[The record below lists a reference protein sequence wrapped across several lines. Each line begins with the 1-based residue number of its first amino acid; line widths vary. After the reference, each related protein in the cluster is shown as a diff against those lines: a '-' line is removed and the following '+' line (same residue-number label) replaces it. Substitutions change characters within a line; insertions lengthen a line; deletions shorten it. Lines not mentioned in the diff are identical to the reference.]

1 LSPVRVRRGTPIL
14 DLAGARV
21 PSIFLRPDT
30 TPPFPGVL
38 LLHGYSSSKE
48 RLANTMGLALAGRGI
63 ASLAIDLPLHGSRDD
78 ALIDEARSDPLGLV
92 KHWNMALAEAKAA
105 TAWLGEQ
112 EEIDSRRLGI
122 SGYSLG
128 SYIALQTAAAD
139 QRIKLIIVAAGG
151 DLPVTPWTA
160 MVRLMSDPIRSAE
173 SLNGRPLLMLHG
185 KNDRTIRPD
194 QAQRLFDAASQ
205 PKELRW
211 YETGHVLPTAAADD
225 AASWLVEK
233 LVISR
238 A

>member
-1 LSPVRVRRGTPIL
+1 MSPVRVRRGTSVL
-14 DLAGARV
+14 DLAGAKV

-30 TPPFPGVL
+30 APPFPGVL

-48 RLANTMGLALAGRGI
+48 RLAGTMGLALAGRGI

-78 ALIDEARSDPLGLV
+78 ALIEEARSNPLGLL
-92 KHWNMALAEAKAA
+92 KHWKMALAEANAA
-105 TAWLGEQ
+105 MSWLGQQ
-112 EEIDSRRLGI
+112 EEIDSLRLGI

-139 QRIKLIIVAAGG
+139 ERIKSIIVAAGG

-160 MVRLMSDPIRSAE
+160 MVRMMSDPIRSVK

-194 QAQRLFDAASQ
+194 QAQRLFDAASN
-205 PKELRW
+205 PKEIRW
-211 YETGHVLPTAAADD
+211 YDTGHVLPAVAADD
-225 AASWLVEK
+225 AAAWLVEN
-233 LVISR
+233 VGHT
-238 A
+238 AH